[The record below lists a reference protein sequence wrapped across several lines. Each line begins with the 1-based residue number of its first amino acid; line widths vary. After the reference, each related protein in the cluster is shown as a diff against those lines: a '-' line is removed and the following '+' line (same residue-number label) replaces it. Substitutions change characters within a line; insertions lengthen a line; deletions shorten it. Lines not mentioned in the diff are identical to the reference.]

1 MEFVV
6 AHELL
11 HSPQKSDRRMASLAL
26 MPLAYSHW
34 VVSHIAHHAKVERNV
49 QHTSLTWC
57 TPALRRETDT
67 FCFL

>member
-34 VVSHIAHHAKVERNV
+34 VVSHIAHHAKVEI
-49 QHTSLTWC
+49 SMLFFSI
-57 TPALRRETDT
+57 ALRDWYSY
-67 FCFL
+67 FLA